1 MLPLGPHSPTF
12 MDSLGAQPL
21 RVMVCTH
28 CDHHEWPR
36 NGEGNQVGSMRLDLS
51 GKESYLSAA
60 VAKRGESKHAHAS
73 VLFDDW
79 IQKSY
84 KR

>member
-1 MLPLGPHSPTF
+1 
-12 MDSLGAQPL
+12 
-21 RVMVCTH
+21 
-28 CDHHEWPR
+28 
-36 NGEGNQVGSMRLDLS
+36 MRLDLS